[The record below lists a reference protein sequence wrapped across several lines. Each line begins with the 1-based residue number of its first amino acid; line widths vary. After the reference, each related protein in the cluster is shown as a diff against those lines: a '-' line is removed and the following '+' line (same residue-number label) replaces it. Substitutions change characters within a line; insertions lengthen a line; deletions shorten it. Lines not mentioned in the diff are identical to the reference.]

1 MAAVTVEDCLRI
13 IPNRFELAL
22 VASYRAK
29 QLMNG
34 SPMLYV
40 SEKIEKNTVVAL
52 REIAADLLDI
62 EKIMEELK
70 SNIKNQT
77 LFKSFNENII
87 YDDKKDSDL
96 EDITLNSGMA
106 DDSDDKDVEDDEIIE
121 DDDDEEYYKNLD
133 SGDLGD
139 DSADDDL
146 EK

>member
-1 MAAVTVEDCLRI
+1 MAAVTVEDCLKI

-34 SPMLYV
+34 SPMLYA
-40 SEKIEKNTVVAL
+40 SEKVEKNTVVAL

-62 EKIMEELK
+62 QKIREDLK
-70 SNIKNQT
+70 NNIKNQA
-77 LFKSFNENII
+77 LFKSFDDSVT

-96 EDITLNSGMA
+96 EDITLNNGMA
-106 DDSDDKDVEDDEIIE
+106 DDSDDEDIEDDEIIE
-121 DDDDEEYYKNLD
+121 DDDDEDYYNNLD
-133 SGDLGD
+133 GDDLGD